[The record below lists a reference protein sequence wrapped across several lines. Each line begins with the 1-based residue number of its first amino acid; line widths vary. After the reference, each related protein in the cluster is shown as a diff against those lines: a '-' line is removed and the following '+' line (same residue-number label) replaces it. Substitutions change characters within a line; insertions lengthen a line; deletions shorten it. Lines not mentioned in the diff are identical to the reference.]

1 MAGVGKVEKV
11 MKLVKEKVTKIC
23 NSKDVRRRCLEN
35 PETDFTRDRKFTF
48 FSLVM
53 FRLLRIHDSNN
64 KDLMSY
70 FGIGKDR
77 PSSSAYLKRLN
88 KIKSNLW
95 EMLFRDIT
103 DALSYE
109 IGLSLF
115 MGKYILAG
123 CDGSDIAIYHNPE
136 DHRCHHMKKEGL
148 KHTSLV
154 HLNALVALQDG
165 VCLDYIIQPYREGN
179 EIVALIEILKR
190 MPDDLRKKII
200 VVADRGYESYNLIA
214 WFLRLGIHFVI
225 RIKDDESKGGM
236 ARHLFRDHGH
246 GRNDFRVSLKI
257 TKSQHNAVAADVSF
271 KTLNKIKRFDFLDD

>member
-136 DHRCHHMKKEGL
+136 DHRCHHMKKEG
-148 KHTSLV
+148 
-154 HLNALVALQDG
+154 
-165 VCLDYIIQPYREGN
+165 
-179 EIVALIEILKR
+179 
-190 MPDDLRKKII
+190 
-200 VVADRGYESYNLIA
+200 
-214 WFLRLGIHFVI
+214 
-225 RIKDDESKGGM
+225 
-236 ARHLFRDHGH
+236 
-246 GRNDFRVSLKI
+246 
-257 TKSQHNAVAADVSF
+257 
-271 KTLNKIKRFDFLDD
+271 